1 MNPRK
6 YRNYVLDQLTQL
18 ERKVEISVSLNRTD
32 LNLDCEDFY
41 RELLNLIYG
50 LNLKNSNHTN
60 PNQDTFDL
68 CDDDAGQVYQITSSV
83 NREKVRKTIRQF
95 EEKYSADY
103 DELYMV
109 FLKRKNALEGSK
121 RQKITEFKSSF
132 GFSVEKHLLD
142 NLDII
147 KKFDSLED
155 LDEKKAVYELVRKY
169 FDDTPKEK
177 EAKEGKNYSNYSQ
190 IPKED
195 ILNKL
200 YQASHHL
207 IDYSDSF
214 VGVPDSHFQRKETTD
229 LLNWIEETIPPNEK
243 PVALLV
249 GGAGRGKTVILKDLF
264 LELRR
269 TGIPVVGLKADRYYA
284 ESLIELEQKVH
295 LEDSFEK
302 VLRSLTKDCAKA
314 VVLIDQIDAL
324 SQSLSAKR
332 QYIDTYNL
340 LVRKLITIPNVR
352 VIISVRSYDLNY
364 DTDLSFYKNQRSFS
378 VGLLESDQ
386 VFLILGKLGI
396 DHNEVPQ
403 KLLELLQTP
412 HHLNVF
418 CKVYR
423 NDLKLI
429 LINTLHDLYNEL
441 WYQYVTETPRDKE
454 IIESK
459 LQSLLFAI
467 AKKMY
472 EGQHLSIPS
481 NSYYHEYDH
490 ELGYLKSSGVLSEI
504 GQDLQ
509 FFHQSFFDFAF
520 AKQFV
525 DGGNSIAKHLRDNH
539 QGLFVRSSVKMILAY
554 LREQNHEKYI
564 QTLKKLLFLPRYR
577 LHLKIMILNILGYQA
592 IPSMEEKNLIKFKI
606 LNSGLRKSFL
616 ESVNSGLWLEFLIQ
630 EDEMTSL
637 LRPPQKNL
645 ISRIIHSSWRKI
657 GSRPEITESA
667 YSLRNLCFYIL
678 RRHLPN
684 NRKSIC
690 KFLCEAGEFQD
701 REAFI
706 FRTLYF
712 INEWDFD
719 EAFRLFKNCK
729 DQAKQDLFYYYKI
742 LGDILP
748 YDFEFVAEEYKPI
761 FQRKIDEVNE
771 PFQRLQITY
780 DDEELIKKMF
790 LCNTFKAF
798 EYFLHFIEKIGVLP
812 FHLYDYRGSAPKHS
826 QGLDL
831 IVELLLSHVRNQA
844 SKSPEWFKDFFKVQA
859 FSDFSPHQM
868 IIIEGLRTDPGLFY
882 EESFDFL
889 KHWTLPERVD
899 HGKGKVQH
907 LVRKLLGEAYSLLKS
922 SQQEDLDR
930 NLLNIYPKNE
940 KEIFIYN
947 QERRHPLQWNGHTQ
961 YLFLSAIPQEEV
973 FAKPHLK
980 KRFNELHRKFGEI
993 KDKEPNRFFTRGIE
1007 PPIDSKAYDKMSHDD
1022 WIATF
1027 KKYNEN
1033 YKPDF
1038 SSFKGSLFEH
1048 TTAFQNEVKKRPG
1061 FFMPLVNRLVD
1072 ENKVHQN
1079 YITAGL
1085 SGLKEAEFNPNEL
1098 QKIFQKAIIPD
1109 FDRNHTLQLISITSY
1124 FIQTRVIEEATL
1136 DFLIDMAL
1144 NHPDPDNKAIQN
1156 DIITDCLNNVR
1167 AAATINIV
1175 ETYFNPEFETKIFSA
1190 LKKIANDPHI
1200 TVRVAILLKMAN
1212 LRHLNEDKALNL
1224 FLTLVKKGESEILRY
1239 TGWSAQFFAE
1249 SHFNRLIPYF
1259 KDMIEVEDAAEHT
1272 GTILSVRWIEGQDKA
1287 YPLLKE
1293 LFKRSDKAKAKAIE
1307 VSVRNLEN
1315 ENEEA
1320 VNRCRKLYRLF
1331 LSSKSDEVARTYNIE
1346 FLHFPEKLFGR
1357 EYSILKNY
1365 SRSVVCKMQPQYY
1378 LQYLLRCAKK
1388 HPVKCLHLLKEVPS
1402 YEKPDITQS
1411 GHYDDEPVKI
1421 LIGAYNSLNSQKI
1434 KPMKDLE
1441 NSMKLFDKLLKDER
1455 FRPSA
1460 NKAIELVDR

>member
-1 MNPRK
+1 MNPQK
-6 YRNYVLDQLTQL
+6 YRNYVLDQLTHL

-41 RELLNLIYG
+41 RELLNLLYG

-109 FLKRKNALEGSK
+109 FIKRKNALEGSK
-121 RQKITEFKSSF
+121 RQKITEFNSSF

-169 FDDTPKEK
+169 FDDTPKEE
-177 EAKEGKNYSNYSQ
+177 EANEGENYSNYSQ

-214 VGVPDSHFQRKETTD
+214 VGVPDSHFQRRETLD
-229 LLNWIEETIPPNEK
+229 LLNWIEGTIPPNEK

-249 GGAGRGKTVILKDLF
+249 GGAGRGKTVILKDLL

-302 VLRSLTKDCAKA
+302 VLRSLTKNGAKA

-332 QYIDTYNL
+332 QYIDAYNL

-352 VIISVRSYDLNY
+352 VILSVRSYDLNY
-364 DTDLSFYKNQRSFS
+364 DTDLSFYKNQRSFP
-378 VGLLESDQ
+378 VGLLEPDQ

-396 DHNEVPQ
+396 EQNEVPQ

-423 NDLKLI
+423 HDLKLT

-441 WYQYVTETPRDKE
+441 WYQYVTEAPRDKE
-454 IIESK
+454 ITKNK
-459 LQSLLFAI
+459 LQSLLFAV

-472 EGQHLSIPS
+472 ESQHLSIPS

-490 ELGYLKSSGVLSEI
+490 ELTYLKSSGVLLEI
-504 GQDLQ
+504 NEYLQ

-520 AKQFV
+520 AKYFV
-525 DGGNSIAKHLRDNH
+525 DGGNSISKHLQDNH

-554 LREQNHEKYI
+554 LREQNHGKYI
-564 QTLKKLLFLPRYR
+564 QTLKKLLFSPRYR

-592 IPSMEEKNLIKFKI
+592 IPSIEEKNLIKVKI
-606 LNSGLRKSFL
+606 LNSSLRRPFL
-616 ESVNSGLWLEFLIQ
+616 ESVNSSQWLVFLIR
-630 EDEMTSL
+630 EGEMTNL
-637 LRPPQKNL
+637 LNPPQKNF
-645 ISRIIHSSWRKI
+645 ISRICESTIRKI
-657 GSRPEITESA
+657 GSGPEAPKDTEA
-667 YSLRNLCFYIL
+667 LQNLCFQIL

-684 NRKSIC
+684 NRKKIC
-690 KFLCEAGEFQD
+690 DFLWGTGEFQD

-712 INEWDFD
+712 IKEWDVD
-719 EAFRLFKNCK
+719 EAFSLFKNCQ
-729 DQAKQDLFYYYKI
+729 DIAKQNSFAYCKI

-748 YDFEFVAEEYKPI
+748 YNFDFVTEEYKDI
-761 FQRKIDEVNE
+761 FQRKIEEVNE
-771 PFQRLQITY
+771 PFQKPQITH
-780 DDEELIKKMF
+780 DDEELFKKMF
-790 LCNTFKAF
+790 RCNAFKAF
-798 EYFLHFIEKIGVLP
+798 EYFLPFIEKTGELP
-812 FHLYDYRGSAPKHS
+812 FLFFDYGGSAPKHS
-826 QGLDL
+826 HGLVL

-844 SKSPEWFKDFFKVQA
+844 SNKPEWFKDFFKA
-859 FSDFSPHQM
+859 RKFSDFSPHQI
-868 IIIEGLRTDPGLFY
+868 IIIEGLRTDPRLFH
-882 EESFDFL
+882 EESFEFL
-889 KHWTLPERVD
+889 KSWTSTEKVNNSD
-899 HGKGKVQH
+899 GKVQH
-907 LVRKLLGEAYSLLKS
+907 FVRKLLGEAYPILES
-922 SQQEDLDR
+922 SQKEELDW
-930 NLLNIYPKNE
+930 NLLNISPKAE
-940 KEIFIYN
+940 KEMFTH
-947 QERRHPLQWNGHTQ
+947 EKKLQHRLGWYGYTQ
-961 YLFLSAIPQEEV
+961 FLYLSALPQEEV
-973 FAKPHLK
+973 FAKPHLQ
-980 KRFNELHRKFGEI
+980 KRFNEFHRKFGEI
-993 KDKEPNRFFTRGIE
+993 NDREPNRFFTRGIE
-1007 PPIDSKAYDKMSHDD
+1007 PPIDRKAYENMSHED

-1027 KKYNEN
+1027 EKYDEN
-1033 YKPDF
+1033 YKPEF
-1038 SSFKGSLFEH
+1038 GTFKGSLFEH
-1048 TTAFQNEVKKRPG
+1048 SRAFENEVKRRPE
-1061 FFMPLVNRLVD
+1061 FFMPLVRRLVE

-1085 SGLKEAEFNPNEL
+1085 SGLKEAKFNPNEL
-1098 QKIFQKAIIPD
+1098 QKIFQKAITID
-1109 FDRNHTLQLISITSY
+1109 FDVGNILQLISITSY
-1124 FIQTRVIEEATL
+1124 FTQTRVIDESTL
-1136 DFLIDMAL
+1136 DFLIELAL
-1144 NHPDPDNKAIQN
+1144 KYPDPESNAIS
-1156 DIITDCLNNVR
+1156 DDLLMDGANNVR
-1167 AAATINIV
+1167 GASASRIAEIG
-1175 ETYFNPEFETKIFSA
+1175 FNPEFENKVFNA
-1190 LKKIANDPHI
+1190 LEKIANDRNSS
-1200 TVRVAILLKMAN
+1200 VKVAIIHRLAN
-1212 LRHLNEDKALNL
+1212 LRQLNESKALNL
-1224 FLTLVKKGESEILRY
+1224 FLTLVNRGESEVLKY
-1239 TGWSAQFFAE
+1239 TGLSAQFFAK
-1249 SHFNRLIPYF
+1249 SNFDRLIPYF
-1259 KDMIEVEDAAEHT
+1259 KDMIEVEGASEHT
-1272 GTILSVRWIEGQDKA
+1272 ATILSVRWIEGQDKA

-1293 LFKRSDKAKAKAIE
+1293 LLKRSDKAKVKAIE
-1307 VSVRNLEN
+1307 VSVRNLEH

-1320 VNRCRKLYRLF
+1320 INRCRKLYCMF
-1331 LSSKSDEVARTYNIE
+1331 LSSKSDEVAEAYNIE
-1346 FLHFPEKLFGR
+1346 FLHFPEELFYR
-1357 EYSILKNY
+1357 EYPTLKKY
-1365 SRSVVCKMQPQYY
+1365 SRSPVCKKQPQYY
-1378 LQYLLRCAKK
+1378 LEYLLRCAKK

-1421 LIGAYNSLNSQKI
+1421 LIGAYNSLNSQVI